1 MSPGT
6 RSGSRQRTFWILAV
20 VFTALVVAVYLMFV
34 RTEWGQTVDDAA
46 LAGRVLE
53 PQNVIADAWELLDII
68 SVAALGLASMILMGI
83 AVVRKRIYLAL
94 ATGVMILGANVTTQV
109 LKRIVLTRPD
119 LDAGT
124 EILQNSFP
132 SGHSTVAMSVAVALV
147 LVVPSRF
154 RWLAAVLGTAYAAAT
169 GVAVVSAGWHRPSD
183 AVGAWFVVG
192 AWTAFVLAL
201 LAASGRTPV
210 MREIRTSIVVVLV
223 LFALGA
229 LGAGI
234 VSLVGLAAADTWY
247 LEGTFDATREG
258 IAFTTSS
265 AGIVATALV
274 TVGALLFALRG
285 TTIGYLP
292 DEAVRLD
299 PAL

>member
-1 MSPGT
+1 MSART
-6 RSGSRQRTFWILAV
+6 DSSSRQRTFWILAV
-20 VFTALVVAVYLMFV
+20 VFTALVVVVYLMFM
-34 RTEWGQTVDDAA
+34 RTGWGQTVDDAA

-53 PQNVIADAWELLDII
+53 PENIISDAWELLDVI
-68 SVAALGLASMILMGI
+68 SVASLGLASVILMGI
-83 AVVRKRIYLAL
+83 AVVRERIYLAV

-132 SGHSTVAMSVAVALV
+132 SGHATVAMSVAVALV

-154 RWLAAVLGTAYAAAT
+154 RWLAVLLGTAYAAAT

-192 AWTAFVLAL
+192 AWTAFVLAM
-201 LAASGRTPV
+201 LAASGRLPV
-210 MREIRTSIVVVLV
+210 MREIRTSIVAILA

-247 LEGTFDATREG
+247 LEGAFDAAREG
-258 IAFTTSS
+258 IAFTTST
-265 AGIVATALV
+265 AGIVATAFV
-274 TVGALLFALRG
+274 TVGVLLFALRG

-292 DEAVRLD
+292 DEAVGHE
-299 PAL
+299 PAR